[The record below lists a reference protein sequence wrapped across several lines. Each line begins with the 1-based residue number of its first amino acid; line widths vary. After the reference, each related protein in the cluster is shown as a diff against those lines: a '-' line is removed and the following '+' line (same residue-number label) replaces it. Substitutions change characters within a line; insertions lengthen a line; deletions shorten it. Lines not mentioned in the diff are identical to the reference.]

1 MPRNLQR
8 YNNCHTV
15 IVFTRYMM
23 LSLESLESNDERTLG
38 EPFLYFSDEIS
49 DVAWIQDFQMLLQM
63 FRTLLTDNIELSDEK
78 IDELMEA
85 FMATIPSV
93 LKSWLQAA

>member
-23 LSLESLESNDERTLG
+23 QSLESLESNDERTLG
-38 EPFLYFSDEIS
+38 EPFLYFSDE
-49 DVAWIQDFQMLLQM
+49 F
-63 FRTLLTDNIELSDEK
+63 
-78 IDELMEA
+78 LMSHGYRI
-85 FMATIPSV
+85 FKCYFKC
-93 LKSWLQAA
+93 LGLY